1 MDISINKYGSCLEA
15 SDSRFDHKYPI
26 LTEKFYSRNH
36 HNTICDKNVFL
47 SFPWANYLD
56 SGDSLD
62 AVGIKDAFDPEL
74 REAILAAVSSY
85 GRVHAVSQHINW
97 RSLIPLWKDLG
108 VTHAGI
114 CHYEKDMKSDGID
127 FTSWP
132 LFACNYEL
140 IDKRRNLEVKATKDK
155 RYLASFVGSYQK
167 NHRTSIRLDLNNLKH
182 ERLYYELR
190 DGWFFNGEVY
200 SVFSDN
206 QRESNVIRYNSIL
219 SDSVFSLCPEGSGPN
234 TIRLWE
240 SMAVGSIPVI
250 YSDGWVPPQLPGL
263 DWKDFS
269 IFIPCSGYGDTIE
282 ILSSLDA
289 ETVERMRSNC
299 INAYRQF
306 AGMRCFGDPVRD
318 FLESDLNHEE
328 TLEMYKR
335 FCNYL
340 MYQDQKV
347 IHLVTS
353 KLRRSMEDYAR
364 RSVAYKDHDGQKVY
378 DRGNLS
384 GGLSVDRAGASS
396 SGWFVEDFPQDR
408 VVNHHTSGSTTGEP
422 FAFRSDK
429 KHWSYIQRNCEF
441 DLIREEY
448 GLLGKE
454 LRMLNLLKYPHNP
467 KVEDFFLKLENH
479 QPGNMFNSFGSKKF
493 VTHFVNWDGYMEDP
507 DGWHGKLLDLLASTF
522 FDVVLSSGPVINILA
537 RHIKKHGFTNRF
549 AYLLSHTSEFPR
561 KDDFLFLQKN
571 GNIEHYCDH
580 MRCWD
585 GGASFF
591 TCRFGTYHLNDNF
604 SWVVEGSD
612 NKMIST
618 DYFNMAA
625 PFINYWNG
633 DLCEIGKEYQ
643 RCGCGRWYR
652 PFKML
657 QNRPFALKGPTRL
670 TEIRQQISR
679 LDFKGKIDQVQFD
692 GLFVNVHLNE
702 RLDEE
707 SINKIKEILSDYTV
721 RIHG

>member
-1 MDISINKYGSCLEA
+1 MAIGIKKHGSCLEA
-15 SDSRFDHKYPI
+15 SDSRFEHKYPVF
-26 LTEKFYSRNH
+26 TEKFYSRNH
-36 HNTICDKNVFL
+36 HENVCDKNVFL

-56 SGDSLD
+56 VLGDSSDPIGL
-62 AVGIKDAFDPEL
+62 KDAFDPEL
-74 REAILAAVSSY
+74 REAILAAVSPY
-85 GRVHAVSQHINW
+85 GRVHTVCQHISW
-97 RSLIPLWKDLG
+97 KSLVPLWNDLG

-114 CHYEKDMKSDGID
+114 CHYEKDMEPEGIN

-140 IDKRRNLEVKATKDK
+140 TDKRKNLEIKETKDK

-200 SVFSDN
+200 SVFSDD
-206 QRESNVIRYNSIL
+206 QRDSNVIRYNYIL

-263 DWKDFS
+263 DWGDFS
-269 IFIPCSGYGDTIE
+269 ISIPCSGYVDTIE
-282 ILSSLDA
+282 ILSSVDA
-289 ETVERMRSNC
+289 ETVERMRFNC
-299 INAYRQF
+299 MNAYRQF

-318 FLESDLNHEE
+318 FLESDLGHEE

-335 FCNYL
+335 FCTYL
-340 MYQDQKV
+340 MYQDPKV
-347 IHLVTS
+347 IRLVTS
-353 KLRRSMEDYAR
+353 KLNSSAEDYAR
-364 RSVAYKDHDGQKVY
+364 RSVAYKDHDGEKVY
-378 DRGNLS
+378 DRKNLA
-384 GGLSVDRAGASS
+384 D
-396 SGWFVEDFPQDR
+396 GWFIEDLPEER

-422 FAFRSDK
+422 FRFRCDK
-429 KHWSYIQRNCEF
+429 KHWSFIQRNCEF

-467 KVEDFFLKLENH
+467 KVEEFFLRLEDH

-493 VTHFVNWDGYMEDP
+493 VTHFVNWDGYMDDP
-507 DGWHGKLLDLLASTF
+507 DGWHGKLLDLLSSNF
-522 FDVVLSSGPVINILA
+522 FDVVLSSGPVINILV

-549 AYLLSHTSEFPR
+549 AHLLSHTSEFPR
-561 KDDFLFLQKN
+561 TDDFLFLQSN
-571 GNIEHYCDH
+571 GNIKCYCDH

-604 SWVVEGSD
+604 AWVVEGSD

-670 TEIRQQISR
+670 TKIKEQISR
-679 LDFKGKIDQVQFD
+679 LDFKGKIGQVQFD
-692 GLFVNVHLNE
+692 GLSVNVHINE

-707 SINKIKEILSDYTV
+707 SINKIKEILSEYTV
-721 RIHG
+721 RIHGG